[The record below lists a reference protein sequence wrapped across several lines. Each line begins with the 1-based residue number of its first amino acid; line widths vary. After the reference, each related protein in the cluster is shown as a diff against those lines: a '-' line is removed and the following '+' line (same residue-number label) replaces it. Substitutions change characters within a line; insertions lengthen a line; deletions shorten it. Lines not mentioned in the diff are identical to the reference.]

1 MTKTVDIIIALR
13 IKVAPVTYLVMVAV
27 RRGVVLS
34 HNRNLVVA
42 NCGHLSFSND
52 WARRTI
58 YKGTKDEKKMVR
70 RLENTATMPIASVTF
85 FRDKI
90 RFLT

>member
-1 MTKTVDIIIALR
+1 MTKPVDIIIALR

-27 RRGVVLS
+27 PRGVVLS

>member
-34 HNRNLVVA
+34 HNRNLFVA

-70 RLENTATMPIASVTF
+70 RLENTAAMPIASVIF